1 MKTFKILTTD
11 GDPILLKGNK
21 IYFIN
26 DMANCFAPNVEGVI
40 ILNAQQIIYAQEVQD
55 SESSIEA

>member
-11 GDPILLKGNK
+11 GDSIFLKGNR
-21 IYFIN
+21 IYFVN
-26 DMANCFAPNVEGVI
+26 DVSNFFAPNVDGVI